1 VVEVVIHLLLLDLIV
16 EKMAVLVVEHQ
27 IKMQLVT
34 QVMVIHL
41 QLAPLKEV
49 MVVLEEDQQVH
60 TELVVEAVQLL

>member
-1 VVEVVIHLLLLDLIV
+1 MVIHLLLLDLIV

>member
-1 VVEVVIHLLLLDLIV
+1 MEVVIHLLLLDLIV